1 MCQNCHV
8 LDHKKSALHRN
19 QLLRKTRKVKWLGS
33 GHNEAIA
40 ELGPDSRLH
49 KLSGDSQSF
58 QKSPLDGDVSTNI
71 QILAEALLSGF

>member
-1 MCQNCHV
+1 MRVIIPIDETNSI
-8 LDHKKSALHRN
+8 K
-19 QLLRKTRKVKWLGS
+19 

-40 ELGPDSRLH
+40 ELGRDSRLH
-49 KLSGDSQSF
+49 KLSGDSF